1 MQEKSPLK
9 RLLGVAKGT
18 NMSEQSSGWQLAG
31 TAPELYER
39 YLVPAFLPISQQ
51 TVEMAMLQGG
61 ERVLDVACGTG
72 ILARLAAQV
81 VGAAWQV
88 VGLDVNEGMLG
99 MARTVPQRHDGP
111 SIEWRQSDAAAV
123 LPFPD
128 AAFDVVLCQAGLEFF
143 ADRAA
148 GLREMAR
155 VLVPGGRLV
164 LRVWRALER
173 QPFYVTLL
181 EALERHLG
189 AGAGAPIRAAFT
201 LAEAGELRAL
211 VVGAGFRQIH
221 LRITT
226 NLMRYPSPEAYVLGY
241 LSVTPIARAIAALD
255 DTARMALLQDVTTGL
270 RTYADDDGLAAPT
283 ESHVVVAHT

>member
-1 MQEKSPLK
+1 MGEP
-9 RLLGVAKGT
+9 
-18 NMSEQSSGWQLAG
+18 SGWQVAG
-31 TAPELYER
+31 TAPEMHER
-39 YLVPAFLPISQQ
+39 YIIPAFITTYQEIVAL
-51 TVEMAMLQGG
+51 AALQGG
-61 ERVLDVACGTG
+61 ERVLEVACGTG
-72 ILARLAAQV
+72 MVARLAAQV
-81 VGAAWQV
+81 VGPAGHV
-88 VGLDVNEGMLG
+88 VGADVNESMLSV
-99 MARTVPQRHDGP
+99 ARTVPQQHDGP
-111 SIEWRQSDAAAV
+111 PIAWYHSDAAA
-123 LPFPD
+123 LPFPA
-128 AAFDVVLCQAGLEFF
+128 AAFDVVFCHCGLEFF

-164 LRVWRALER
+164 LRVWRALDR
-173 QPFYVTLL
+173 QPFYVALL

-211 VVGAGFRQIH
+211 VGGAGFRQIH

-226 NLMRYPSPEAYVLGY
+226 NLIRYPSPEAYVLGY
-241 LSVTPIARAIAALD
+241 LSVTPIAREIAALD
-255 DTARMALLQDVTTGL
+255 DTARMALLQDVMTAL